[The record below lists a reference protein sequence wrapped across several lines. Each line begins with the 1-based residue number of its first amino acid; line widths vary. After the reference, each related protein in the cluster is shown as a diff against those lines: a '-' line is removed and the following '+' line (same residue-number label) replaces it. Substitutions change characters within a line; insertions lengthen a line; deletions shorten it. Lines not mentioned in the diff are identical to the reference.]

1 MIYIGI
7 DPDTQKS
14 GVCYYRTGAKMDLYN
29 LDFWSAIKFIETVQ
43 NADVEYKVIIEG
55 GWLNKKSNW
64 HAAQGRAAEKIAK
77 NVGMNHQ
84 VGILIA
90 EYCEHNGIPY
100 EVVKPTK
107 SKVNAK
113 TFKSITGYE
122 GRTNQETRDAAMLVF
137 GRKKNTLIN

>member
-7 DPDTQKS
+7 DPDVDKS
-14 GVCYYRTGAKMDLYN
+14 GVAWYHPTEHTLMIYN
-29 LDFWSAIKFIETVQ
+29 LKFWDLIDFITPIIKSNHKI
-43 NADVEYKVIIEG
+43 IIEG

-64 HAAQGRAAEKIAK
+64 HASQGRAAEKIAK

-90 EYCEHNGIPY
+90 EYCEHNGIPN

-107 SKVNAK
+107 SKVNSK

-122 GRTNQETRDAAMLVF
+122 GRTNQETRDAALLVY
-137 GRKKNTLIN
+137 GRK